1 MRKYFKRIIISVLF
15 LLSVNLFAQRSKS
28 LWIDAKVGVNNIWI
42 MNQNAYGNPEMNYA
56 TSFGFTESL
65 GVSYFVTDQWAF
77 GTSVGLTK
85 IGQNYSGIQ
94 SMGEAD
100 RKVNLLYI
108 ELPLMLMRKLS
119 MGYNNPTW
127 LALGPDFMIL
137 ARANQE
143 YSRTGGDP
151 LPNPE
156 GMAYAN
162 ITNRFKPV
170 DIAIR
175 FAINQMYGLEFENSD
190 KLNFLLSLNS
200 AIGLTDIN
208 SQPYQTENTHNDYSA
223 SHNFYVGLKAGIMFR
238 PSRY

>member
-1 MRKYFKRIIISVLF
+1 
-15 LLSVNLFAQRSKS
+15 
-28 LWIDAKVGVNNIWI
+28 
-42 MNQNAYGNPEMNYA
+42 
-56 TSFGFTESL
+56 
-65 GVSYFVTDQWAF
+65 
-77 GTSVGLTK
+77 
-85 IGQNYSGIQ
+85 
-94 SMGEAD
+94 MGEAD

-151 LPNPE
+151 LTNPE

-190 KLNFLLSLNS
+190 KLNFILSLNS

-208 SQPYQTENTHNDYSA
+208 SQSYQTENTHNVYSA